1 MRILPVQHNYTNRY
15 SGLIK
20 AESNKQTCTENL
32 QQADRQGSVNFCGLL
47 YFLTKDKC
55 FDVISTKNA
64 ERLVAKGLKDL
75 NLYTDE
81 EIAKAKDLILY
92 MTRKNNSIYAFPNR
106 HKVNMDGLDITK
118 KKNFV

>member
-15 SGLIK
+15 NCLIK

-47 YFLTKDKC
+47 YYLTKDKC

-64 ERLVAKGLKDL
+64 ERLVDKVLKDL

-81 EIAKAKDLILY
+81 EIANAKDIILY
-92 MTRKNNSIYAFPNR
+92 ITRKNNSSLIYLELEHPLASF
-106 HKVNMDGLDITK
+106 VNFL
-118 KKNFV
+118 

>member
-1 MRILPVQHNYTNRY
+1 MPAL
-15 SGLIK
+15 K

-32 QQADRQGSVNFCGLL
+32 QQADRQRSVNFCGLL

-81 EIAKAKDLILY
+81 EVAKAKDIILY
-92 MTRKNNSIYAFPNR
+92 MTRKNNSSLIYLELEHPLASF
-106 HKVNMDGLDITK
+106 VNFL
-118 KKNFV
+118 